1 VASGAVRDHP
11 PAFLSAIMAALAETT
26 MDFIA
31 REPANADRYRKA
43 GFEAFWHAIAQN

>member
-1 VASGAVRDHP
+1 
-11 PAFLSAIMAALAETT
+11 

-31 REPANADRYRKA
+31 REPNNAGRYRKA